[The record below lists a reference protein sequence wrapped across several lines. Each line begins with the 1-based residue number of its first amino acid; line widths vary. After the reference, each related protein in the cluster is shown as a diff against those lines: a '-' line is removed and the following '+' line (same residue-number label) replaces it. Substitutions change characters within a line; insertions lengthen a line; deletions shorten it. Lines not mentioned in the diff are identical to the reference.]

1 MPKAQAVRRLVVAA
15 KEPPDIAAFRKL
27 VRGKSGGGA
36 NAYAALL
43 GLPLLKT
50 PELLKRVEAG
60 FPYGV
65 FERFQA
71 NIDLSIEALA
81 TLVQIKRRTLAR
93 RREEGRL
100 TAEESDR
107 LLRASRVF
115 GKALALFEGDAD
127 AARSWFS
134 TPAPALGSR
143 TPRDLAATELG
154 VREVENLLGRLE
166 HGVFV

>member
-1 MPKAQAVRRLVVAA
+1 MPKAQAVRRLEVVA
-15 KEPPDIAAFRKL
+15 KQSPDIAAFRKL
-27 VRGKSGGGA
+27 VRGKSGGA
-36 NAYAALL
+36 NAYTTLL
-43 GLPLLKT
+43 GLPSLKT
-50 PELLKRVEAG
+50 PELLKRVASG

-71 NIDLSIEALA
+71 NIELSIEALA
-81 TLVQIKRRTLAR
+81 ALVQIKRRTLAR

-107 LLRASRVF
+107 LLRAARVF
-115 GKALALFEGDAD
+115 GRALALFEGDVD
-127 AARSWFS
+127 AARDWFA
-134 TPAPALGSR
+134 TPAPALGNR

-166 HGVFV
+166 HGVFP